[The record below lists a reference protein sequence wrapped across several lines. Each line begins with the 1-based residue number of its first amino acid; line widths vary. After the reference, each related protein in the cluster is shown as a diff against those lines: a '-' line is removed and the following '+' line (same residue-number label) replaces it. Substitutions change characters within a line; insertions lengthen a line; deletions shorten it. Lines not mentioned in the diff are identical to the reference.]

1 MEPGMHPSF
10 VHLIERVMDR
20 DVTEWPRT
28 SAIVG
33 TEFEG
38 GVVVFFSMNDGVM
51 LALYPSTGFGHDADV
66 PEGAPG
72 DA

>member
-1 MEPGMHPSF
+1 MYPSF
-10 VHLIERVMDR
+10 LNPIGGVMDR

-38 GVVVFFSMNDGVM
+38 GVVIFFSMNDGIM
-51 LALYPSTGFGHDADV
+51 LALYPGPGFGHDADV

-72 DA
+72 DV

>member
-1 MEPGMHPSF
+1 MEPGMRPF
-10 VHLIERVMDR
+10 AHLTGGVMDR

-33 TEFEG
+33 TEFDG

-51 LALYPSTGFGHDADV
+51 LALYPSADFGPDPDV
-66 PEGAPG
+66 PEAAPG